1 MLYMQAVKKAA
12 AARVSAQSVATI
24 MLMTSLIMAGG
35 NGVLASAVSL
45 PSYQIVLL
53 RAVLAAVILGVML
66 VASRKP
72 SVALAHKGELGM
84 LVGAGVALGADW
96 LFLFEAYAYAGV
108 GLATILCYC
117 APIIVMALS
126 PFLFGER
133 FTVPKVIGFVVV
145 FAGAFLVNS
154 SALQGGASL
163 YGITCGL
170 ASAVCLALMM
180 MLSKKA
186 VHVVGLEKVFIE
198 IAAAAAVVAVYAVL
212 VRGVGFDMLAG
223 IDVYQAI
230 PIVLLG
236 ISTALGNFLY
246 LKALDVLP
254 AQSASV
260 LGYAEPLSA
269 VAFGAVFLGETLAPL
284 QVLGAACI
292 IGGALLSELSNLL
305 HQAAATRFAQ
315 RAFH

>member
-1 MLYMQAVKKAA
+1 M
-12 AARVSAQSVATI
+12 
-24 MLMTSLIMAGG
+24 
-35 NGVLASAVSL
+35 
-45 PSYQIVLL
+45 
-53 RAVLAAVILGVML
+53 
-66 VASRKP
+66 
-72 SVALAHKGELGM
+72 
-84 LVGAGVALGADW
+84 
-96 LFLFEAYAYAGV
+96 
-108 GLATILCYC
+108 
-117 APIIVMALS
+117 
-126 PFLFGER
+126 
-133 FTVPKVIGFVVV
+133 VV

-212 VRGVGFDMLAG
+212 VKGVEFDMLAG